1 MDKSVIERLQER
13 ANPNNEMTIGEAIT
27 LEQAVHGVLRRALV
41 QGSNIQLQ
49 GLDDGRVAVIIQTDD
64 AALVQA
70 FEASRQRN
78 G

>member
-1 MDKSVIERLQER
+1 MDKTIFEKLQ
-13 ANPNNEMTIGEAIT
+13 AGLNPNNEQTIGEAFT

-41 QGSNIQLQ
+41 QGSNIKLQ

>member
-1 MDKSVIERLQER
+1 MDKSLIEKLQ
-13 ANPNNEMTIGEAIT
+13 ANLNPNNEMTIGEALT

-64 AALVQA
+64 VGLVRA